1 MRQLRGWMVWAALA
15 ICALM
20 VLGTL
25 TGLTKSVLRS
35 ERKRAWL
42 ENRDKLQESERA
54 ALLSMDLLAT
64 AWITDEAQRSVLP
77 MGLPEQKSAEDEKP
91 EVLLRFEA
99 REDGAVISGDPNKVI
114 LLEKTLEVSNHQ
126 LFAKIS
132 GSMPPLPAA
141 WSASVDA
148 SPVAESPPRQALT
161 NTQYADVKER
171 AGRERVVNLAL
182 NQSKQT
188 ENVANNW
195 AGPTSTPSP
204 SASWQLLQ
212 SGMPRPAL
220 IGSELFLLRHLHW
233 RMPGGQMIRTIQGT
247 WIDASGLQ
255 AKLLTQISDLFPQ
268 GRLTSSETPSAEVMT
283 LVSFP
288 FWRLESGVGPDVT
301 TGVPGEVWGLLGPCW
316 CAALTAITIAS
327 LLVHGV
333 MRLSDRRASFVS
345 AVTHELR
352 TPLTTFRLYSEM
364 LESGAVKEEKRSDY
378 LRILSR
384 EADRLAH
391 LVENVLAFSR
401 IERGS
406 ARTAVRETSVRD
418 LLEPLRERFEAR
430 LNIAGM
436 ELRMNLQ
443 ATSADTQVKVD
454 AAAVEHILFNLVDN
468 AAKYAAGGDP
478 PEVTVRIVAKAS
490 SLGIYVEDYG
500 PGIPPA
506 KRDRIFQP
514 FHKSARDAAESR
526 PGVGL
531 GLALSRRLARS
542 LGGDLLYE
550 RRPGKTGAC
559 FMLRLPLE

>member
-1 MRQLRGWMVWAALA
+1 MVWAALG

-20 VLGTL
+20 VLTTM

-35 ERKRAWL
+35 ERKGVWF
-42 ENRDKLQESERA
+42 ENQRKLQASERS
-54 ALLSMDLLAT
+54 ALLSLETFAI
-64 AWITDEAQRSVLP
+64 AWITDEAQRSVLQTDSTEEK
-77 MGLPEQKSAEDEKP
+77 GPEDQKP

-99 REDGAVISGDPNKVI
+99 REDGAVISGNPGKVVQ
-114 LLEKTLEVSNHQ
+114 LQQTLKLAKQ
-126 LFAKIS
+126 DQTLFAKIS
-132 GSMPPLPAA
+132 GSMPPVPTG
-141 WSASVDA
+141 WSMISEQA
-148 SPVAESPPRQALT
+148 SPASDPFAPQIAVPQQTAAT
-161 NTQYADVKER
+161 KER
-171 AGRERVVNLAL
+171 AGRERAVTLAL
-182 NQSKQT
+182 NQSKQV

-195 AGPTSTPSP
+195 AGPTSASSP

-212 SGMPRPAL
+212 VGMPRPVL
-220 IGSELFLLRHLHW
+220 IGEQLFLLRHLHW
-233 RMPGGQMIRTIQGT
+233 RMPNGQLIRTIQGT
-247 WIDASGLQ
+247 WIDAAALQ
-255 AKLLTQISDLFPQ
+255 AKLLAQISDLFPQ
-268 GRLTSSETPSAEVMT
+268 ARLIPSPAPSEDYMKLA
-283 LVSFP
+283 SFP
-288 FWRLESGVGPDVT
+288 GWRLESGASP
-301 TGVPGEVWGLLGPCW
+301 EVANVLPREIWGLLGPCW
-316 CAALTAITIAS
+316 AAALTAITIAS

-418 LLEPLRERFEAR
+418 LLDPLRERFEAR

-443 ATSADTQVKVD
+443 GTSADTQVKVD

-478 PEVTVRIVAKAS
+478 PEVTIRIVAKAS

-500 PGIPPA
+500 PGISPA